1 MDNFMDKLAQRL
13 TAQEMIKA
21 NSAADAAELERL
33 QKQLDQYDACLQ
45 EMRKLS
51 LKNVETTDKI
61 GELLEE
67 GIRKI
72 QSYQTNGEDVALKL
86 DALKGELSASEK
98 ALAMFREEINASMEG
113 INTSVKDTNTSVKE
127 TNTSV
132 KETNTSMEE
141 VSAFVKEVNASVKEV
156 GVSVKEVNAS
166 MEGLNASG
174 EKLQTFIDG
183 FTPSMEGFLE
193 KANDYVHKE
202 NVKVYRNVQAVVV
215 EEAKKQTEALENRQK
230 KEDGREKIT
239 LVFTVLTFLVV
250 AADIALNLLEHF
262 NLF

>member
-67 GIRKI
+67 SIQKI
-72 QSYQTNGEDVALKL
+72 QSYQTNGEDLNLRL
-86 DALKGELSASEK
+86 DALKEEFGISGKEITSS
-98 ALAMFREEINASMEG
+98 REEMNASL
-113 INTSVKDTNTSVKE
+113 
-127 TNTSV
+127 
-132 KETNTSMEE
+132 EE
-141 VSAFVKEVNASVKEV
+141 LKS
-156 GVSVKEVNAS
+156 
-166 MEGLNASG
+166 SG
-174 EKLQTFIDG
+174 EKLQAFIDG
-183 FTPSMEGFLE
+183 FAPSMEALLE

-215 EEAKKQTEALENRQK
+215 EEAKKQAEAMEAQQK
-230 KEDGREKIT
+230 KKDKGART
-239 LVFTVLTFLVV
+239 AFVFTVLTFLAVV
-250 AADIALNLLEHF
+250 ADIALKLLEHF

>member
-67 GIRKI
+67 SIQKI
-72 QSYQTNGEDVALKL
+72 QSYQTNGEDMALRL
-86 DALKGELSASEK
+86 DALK
-98 ALAMFREEINASMEG
+98 EEFG
-113 INTSVKDTNTSVKE
+113 TSGKE
-127 TNTSV
+127 MKSL
-132 KETNTSMEE
+132 MEE
-141 VSAFVKEVNASVKEV
+141 LKSSD
-156 GVSVKEVNAS
+156 
-166 MEGLNASG
+166 
-174 EKLQTFIDG
+174 EKFGTFIDG
-183 FTPSMEGFLE
+183 FAPSMEGLLE

-215 EEAKKQTEALENRQK
+215 EETKKQTEAMEAQQK
-230 KEDGREKIT
+230 KKDKKANIAFA
-239 LVFTVLTFLVV
+239 FTILTFLAV